1 MIFYGRL
8 TDSRTGNE
16 LSVMPGAHSAIQ
28 SVFMR
33 NLE

>member
-8 TDSRTGNE
+8 TDPSTGNE
-16 LSVMPGAHSAIQ
+16 LSVMPAAHSAIQ
-28 SVFMR
+28 PVFMR